1 MADLDD
7 CQLLTELLPR
17 VTALAC
23 ESGRAI
29 LTIYQ
34 DLNPAVEYKLDRSPV
49 TQADIVSHHIL
60 WAGLAG
66 LPPHWPV
73 LSEESVEVPF
83 DERKSW
89 RHFWMIDPLD
99 GTKEFLHRTGEF
111 TVNIAL
117 IEDDRPILGVVYA
130 PVFDKLYFAARGA
143 GSYRTDGKIT
153 TPIKVGPAMTGGT
166 RFVVSRCHAAEQE
179 TLAHFID
186 QTKGRETIVMGS
198 SLKFCLIAEGAA
210 DVYPRNG
217 PTMEWDT
224 AAAQCILEEAGGSV
238 TDLEGNTIRYNKNV
252 LLNSAFVA
260 RAHSNEGRGFSRA

>member
-1 MADLDD
+1 MASPYTCEWLR
-7 CQLLTELLPR
+7 ELLPR

-23 ESGRAI
+23 ESGRSI
-29 LTIYQ
+29 LAIYQ
-34 DLNPAVEYKLDRSPV
+34 DPNPQVQYKLDHSPI
-49 TQADIVSHHIL
+49 TQADLVSHHIL
-60 WAGLAG
+60 KTGLAR
-66 LPPHWPV
+66 LEPHWPV

-130 PVFDKLYFAARGA
+130 PVIDKLYFAARGA
-143 GSYRTDGKIT
+143 GSYRVDGTVT
-153 TPIKVGPAMTGGT
+153 TPIRVAPATAGST
-166 RFVVSRCHAAEQE
+166 RFVVSRRHASDQE
-179 TLAHFID
+179 TLT
-186 QTKGRETIVMGS
+186 QTKGGESIVMGS

-224 AAAQCILEEAGGSV
+224 AAAQCILVEAGGSV
-238 TDLEGNTIRYNKNV
+238 TDLEGNTIRYNKHV
-252 LLNSAFVA
+252 LRNSAFVA
-260 RAHSNEGRGFSRA
+260 RAHS

>member
-1 MADLDD
+1 MADPDD

-23 ESGRAI
+23 ESGRTI

-34 DLNPAVEYKLDRSPV
+34 DLNPAVEYKLDGSPV
-49 TQADIVSHHIL
+49 TQADLVSHHIL
-60 WAGLAG
+60 RAGLAG
-66 LPPHWPV
+66 LTPHWPV

-117 IEDDRPILGVVYA
+117 IEDGRPILGVVYA

-143 GSYRTDGKIT
+143 GSHRTDGKIT
-153 TPIKVGPAMTGGT
+153 TPIKVAPATTGST
-166 RFVVSRCHAAEQE
+166 RLVVSRCHASEQD
-179 TLAHFID
+179 TLAYFID
-186 QTKGRETIVMGS
+186 QTKGCETIVMGS

-238 TDLEGNTIRYNKNV
+238 TDLEGNTIRYNKHV

-260 RAHSNEGRGFSRA
+260 RAHSNEGHAAV